1 MVSLHNKNQQCYLCI
16 RILLHTGM
24 LCENSLFCILGLIT
38 TLDLRPLSERK
49 LPAILA
55 AYLIATTVNL
65 EATSN
70 DTWIVLWIYTAHH
83 SVLLTLHL
91 TKQDTSRKLYWFL
104 TTDPGSAEYH
114 SIPQKG
120 FTFSEVFFF
129 FLQKVCIALQPR
141 AV

>member
-70 DTWIVLWIYTAHH
+70 DT
-83 SVLLTLHL
+83 
-91 TKQDTSRKLYWFL
+91 
-104 TTDPGSAEYH
+104 
-114 SIPQKG
+114 
-120 FTFSEVFFF
+120 
-129 FLQKVCIALQPR
+129 
-141 AV
+141 

>member
-1 MVSLHNKNQQCYLCI
+1 
-16 RILLHTGM
+16 M

-70 DTWIVLWIYTAHH
+70 DI
-83 SVLLTLHL
+83 
-91 TKQDTSRKLYWFL
+91 
-104 TTDPGSAEYH
+104 
-114 SIPQKG
+114 
-120 FTFSEVFFF
+120 
-129 FLQKVCIALQPR
+129 
-141 AV
+141 